1 MWHDKR
7 LILAGMI
14 SIILCATCLSF
25 TTSDASSHA
34 SSASQSTFVGEGI
47 NFQTAFTPTNP
58 LYLPQVYTPRPRI
71 LIAAAHIDSA
81 ISGEA
86 DEAILL
92 WSTDITPR
100 ALAGWQLKTKSRT
113 ATFPITSTLQL
124 APGERLWC
132 TGQATVFRQSF
143 GEEPACEW
151 VDDTDSA
158 VLNLDGKLQL
168 TNTGGWIQLI
178 DDAGQVID
186 TLVYGNASTA
196 VDGWDG
202 AAAQLYARGAI
213 ASSGQVWQ
221 RKRDSHTD
229 RLVDSNR
236 ASDWASDLADIAW
249 GRRVR
254 YPGWRG
260 WTDDNLGQ
268 PLLTQA
274 NATVTIAVGPE
285 GLYQPIA
292 DAFAGAQT
300 TIDLNMYTFEHPQL
314 AQVLVDAL
322 ARGVRVRIL
331 LEGAP
336 PGGIEDIQ
344 RWCLAQIA
352 AAGGD
357 IRYMAAL
364 DEAPRG
370 YRVRYR
376 FNHAKY
382 AIIDDQKALAGT
394 ENFNLDAF
402 TLPTS
407 ELVGGRR
414 GFYLITNAAPVV
426 ARLSQIFAIDW
437 APQTFLDLRPFDLS
451 HEKYGGPPT
460 DFVMPEPRQRTVKE
474 TPFRTP
480 TTVQGAAKFGV
491 VSVPENALRPDAGLM
506 ALIARAGAGD
516 EIMLTQ
522 LYEHKYW
529 GDSTS
534 NPVADPNP
542 RLQALIDAARRGAKV
557 RLLLDSFFDDTEAL
571 RSNRATVD
579 YVQAISAVEGLPI
592 EARLDN
598 PTGGGIHAKVVLVR
612 LGEVRWSAVGSLNGG
627 EFSHKMNREVIMLT
641 DMAGV
646 YTRLAEV
653 FVWDWKQ

>member
-1 MWHDKR
+1 M
-7 LILAGMI
+7 IAGLV
-14 SIILCATCLSF
+14 SIVLVTACIVVTNANAFLDNSSTAQNSF
-25 TTSDASSHA
+25 TNEHVD
-34 SSASQSTFVGEGI
+34 V
-47 NFQTAFTPTNP
+47 QTTFTPTNP
-58 LYLPQVYTPRPRI
+58 LYLPQIYAPRPRI

-86 DEAILL
+86 DEAIML
-92 WSTDITPR
+92 WNMGVMARS
-100 ALAGWQLKTKSRT
+100 LAGWQLATKSRT
-113 ATFPITSTLQL
+113 ATFPITSTLKL
-124 APGERLWC
+124 APGARLWC
-132 TGQATVFRQSF
+132 TGQAIIFRQSF

-151 VDDTDSA
+151 DEDTDPA

-168 TNTGGWIQLI
+168 TNTGGWILLI

-186 TLVYGNASTA
+186 TFVYGTANTA

-213 ASSGQVWQ
+213 AASGQVWQ
-221 RKRDSHTD
+221 RKRDPVTGSLID
-229 RLVDSNR
+229 NNR

-254 YPGWRG
+254 YPGWHG
-260 WTDDNLGQ
+260 WTADDLGQ
-268 PLLTQA
+268 PMLTQA
-274 NATVTIAVGPE
+274 DATVTVAVGPE

-292 DAFAGAQT
+292 DTFKHART

-322 ARGVRVRIL
+322 GRGVHVRIL

-357 IRYMAAL
+357 IRYMAAV

-382 AIIDDQKALAGT
+382 AVIDGQKALVGT
-394 ENFNLDAF
+394 ENFNLDAI
-402 TLPTS
+402 PVPSS
-407 ELVGGRR
+407 EPVGGRR
-414 GFYLITNAAPVV
+414 GFYLITDASPII

-460 DFVMPEPRQRTVKE
+460 DFAIPETSLREVKDA
-474 TPFRTP
+474 PFGDSV
-480 TTVQGAAKFGV
+480 TTYGTAHFGV
-491 VSVPENALRPDAGLM
+491 VSVPENALRLDAGLM

-534 NPVADPNP
+534 NPVADPNL

-557 RLLLDSFFDDTEAL
+557 RLLLDSFFDDGEAL
-571 RSNRATVD
+571 RSNRTTVD
-579 YVQAISAVEGLPI
+579 YVRTIAAAEGLPLA
-592 EARLDN
+592 ARLGN
-598 PTGGGIHAKVVLVR
+598 PVGGGIHAKILLVR
-612 LGEVRWSAVGSLNGG
+612 LGEEKWSAVGSLNGG
-627 EFSHKMNREVIMLT
+627 EFSHKMNREVVMLT

-646 YTRLAEV
+646 YTRLAEI
-653 FVWDWKQ
+653 FEWDWR